1 MHIRLKA
8 TGRCWAVNKLARGQ
22 IKLSKANNKPGELV
36 LPPLPAPLLPHHL
49 CTTELSIIIGRGTK
63 YVCTNWFPMAAIACL
78 PACLAAAA
86 AACVTIAF
94 CKFSHAAHNLRN
106 EIMHMRDLISV
117 CQPFP
122 PHPLCCPKIVVDYWV
137 AAVNHRLIG
146 HHAQHSAADHT
157 ANPSQRSRWGHS
169 NSDSDSDSDGNVAV
183 AVVGSV
189 CWPFA

>member
-8 TGRCWAVNKLARGQ
+8 TGRCWAVNKLARWQ

-36 LPPLPAPLLPHHL
+36 LPPFAPSAQLNYRSSLVEGPNMFAL
-49 CTTELSIIIGRGTK
+49 IDFL
-63 YVCTNWFPMAAIACL
+63 WL
-78 PACLAAAA
+78 PACLPAAA

-117 CQPFP
+117 CQPFSP
-122 PHPLCCPKIVVDYWV
+122 HHPLCCPKIVVDYWV

-157 ANPSQRSRWGHS
+157 ANPSQRSRGGHS